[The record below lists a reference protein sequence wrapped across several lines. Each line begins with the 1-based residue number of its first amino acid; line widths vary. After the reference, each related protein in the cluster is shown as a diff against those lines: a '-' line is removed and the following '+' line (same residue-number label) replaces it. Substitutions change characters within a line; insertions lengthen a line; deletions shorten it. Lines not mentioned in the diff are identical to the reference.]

1 MQKTTISLPKVAW
14 LTAILLS
21 LFYTPAAYGF
31 DYIKDTAAIGAA
43 FMTHLFLHEAG
54 HQVVAEEVG
63 ADTAQ
68 MHFFAFEDGKFYPG
82 LSTATNLPK
91 ESRLPYAIGGEYMAG
106 HTFEFALQAYRQKPT
121 TYNKALMFFSGTD
134 FIWYTLLAFYVYPE
148 DNSYDPNI
156 IRAETGLSKEMVL
169 SLVVAKALMN
179 VYRVYNKEAKFIPM
193 VRVDR
198 TSTALVIRYDF

>member
-1 MQKTTISLPKVAW
+1 MQKIVISLPRVAL
-14 LTAILLS
+14 LTATMLS
-21 LFYTPAAYGF
+21 LFIAPAAYGF

-43 FMTHLFLHEAG
+43 FMTHLFLHETG

-68 MHFFAFEDGKFYPG
+68 MHFFAFKDGKFYPG
-82 LSTATNLPK
+82 LSTHTNLPE

-106 HTFEFALQAYRQKPT
+106 YTFEFALQAYRQKPT
-121 TYNKALMFFSGTD
+121 IYNKALMFFSGTD
-134 FIWYTLLAFYVYPE
+134 FLWYTLLAFYVYPE

-169 SLVVAKALMN
+169 SLIAAKALMN
-179 VYRVYNKEAKFIPM
+179 AYRVYNKEAKFIPM

-198 TSTALVIRYDF
+198 TSAALVIRYDF